1 MKNPFLL
8 ALIGTL
14 LVFKAWATPPNY
26 EWEKDR
32 APYKLTDAEKTMNE
46 LIIKQHH
53 QYDYALENDQFV
65 LYSTYHRIVYV
76 NNSEAVQRNN
86 RITISMY
93 NTLDLVELKARSF
106 SKNGKVTNFNKNDL
120 KEIKDEESGNAYR
133 IFAID
138 GVEKGSEI
146 EYYFTRKMKGSL
158 YDRINPQSDV
168 KIKKYSFL
176 LTCPNHLRF
185 DFKSYNG
192 AKEVTREEIKE
203 KSDSKESNRYHL
215 EMGEVPALKSEPYSY
230 FEAALMKVEF
240 KLAYNTA
247 RSMARLYT
255 WEEAGKSFYK
265 ILYDRE
271 KEDEKAVDKFAK
283 SFKDNPTLGLV
294 DRISAVEDR
303 IKSEIK
309 IDLEQNGPQLISL
322 TSIIK
327 FKIASKEG
335 ITRLFLAVFE
345 KLGINSEPVI
355 TSNREKTRFDG
366 KFDSWSYLDDYII
379 YFPDTKGFLAPYNYE
394 TRYPLVPPTWTAQDA
409 LFIEPIAVGDLKSA
423 LASVKEIPAPDFSL
437 SKHNHRVDVTFSDDL
452 RTSSIKMV
460 QEIAGYNASFI
471 VPYFSLLTEDQKK
484 ELAED
489 LIKQTAP
496 DKQIK
501 TWSERLIKDKVTE
514 LVLDVDFQ
522 SAHFLEKAGQRILFK
537 IGLLIG
543 PQTEM
548 YRDSSRMNP
557 IENDHNRAYERLIR
571 VTIPAGYTVKNLG
584 DIKLKV
590 LYQDNGRTPF
600 SFESDYSLKGNILE
614 VTVKEYYKEIYAP
627 VNRYEDFR
635 KVINAAADFNK
646 VTLVLEKAK

>member
-1 MKNPFLL
+1 MKKSILL
-8 ALIGTL
+8 ALAGMLFVFNTL
-14 LVFKAWATPPNY
+14 ATPTKY
-26 EWEKDR
+26 EWEKER
-32 APYKLTDAEKTMNE
+32 APYKLTDAEKAMSE
-46 LIIKQHH
+46 LILKQHQ

-76 NNSEAVQRNN
+76 NNDEAVQRNN

-93 NTLDLVELKARSF
+93 NTLELVELKARAF
-106 SKNGKVTNFNKNDL
+106 SKNGKVTNFNKSDL

-146 EYYFTRKMKGSL
+146 EYYFTRKMTAPY
-158 YDRINPQSDV
+158 YDRINSQSDT
-168 KIKKYSFL
+168 KIKKASFL

-192 AKEVTREEIKE
+192 AKEITREEIKE
-203 KSDSKESNRYHL
+203 KGDSKEPNRYHL
-215 EMGEVPALKSEPYSY
+215 EMDEVPPLKSEPYAY
-230 FEAALMKVEF
+230 FDAALMKVEF

-265 ILYDRE
+265 VLYNRE
-271 KEDEKAVDKFAK
+271 KEEEKAVDKFTK
-283 SFKDNPTLGLV
+283 GLKDDPASNFA
-294 DRISAVEDR
+294 DRISNVEDR

-309 IDLEQNGPQLISL
+309 IDLEQNDSPLKSL
-322 TSIIK
+322 ASICK
-327 FKIASKEG
+327 TKIASKEG
-335 ITRLFLAVFE
+335 ITRLFLAVYE
-345 KLGINSEPVI
+345 KLGIICSPVI

-366 KFDSWSYLDDYII
+366 KFDTWSYLDDYAI
-379 YFPDTKGFLAPYNYE
+379 YFPDTKGFIAPYNYDM
-394 TRYPLVPPTWTAQDA
+394 RYPLIPSTWTAQDA
-409 LFIEPIAVGDLKSA
+409 LFIEPITVGDLKSA
-423 LASVKEIPAPDFSL
+423 LASVKEVPAPDYSL
-437 SKHNHRVDVTFSDDL
+437 NKHNHKVDVTFSDDL

-460 QEIAGYNASFI
+460 QELAGYNASFI
-471 VPYFSLLTEDQKK
+471 IPYFNVMTDDQKK
-484 ELAED
+484 ELTED

-501 TWSERLIKDKVTE
+501 TWRANLTKDKVTG
-514 LVLDVDFQ
+514 LVVDVDFL
-522 SAHFLEKAGQRILFK
+522 SGHFLEKAGPRILFK

-548 YRDSSRMNP
+548 YRDDSRVNP

-571 VTIPAGYTVKNLG
+571 VTIPAGYTIKNLG
-584 DIKLKV
+584 DLKLKV
-590 LYQDNGRTPF
+590 LYRDKEKVPF

-614 VTVKEYYKEIYAP
+614 ITVNEYYKEIYAP
-627 VNRYEDFR
+627 LNRYDDFR
-635 KVINAAADFNK
+635 KVVNAAADFNK
-646 VTLVLEKAK
+646 VTLVLEKTK